1 MSSVTKR
8 RPADV
13 LRGFFMLG
21 HPGPSLLYVF
31 AVAMFALFAA
41 WPQVNWNIFILLI
54 VAHLAM
60 QFAIGVTNDYCDRHR
75 DVLSRKNK
83 PIVHGLVLPREALI
97 AAFLL
102 MLSMVLLLIPINP
115 LVLLVALLY
124 LACMQSYNLGLKGT
138 PLSGL
143 VFALGTPLIPI
154 YAYLGVGRS
163 VPLLWWQIPVSALLG
178 VGFNLANSLPD
189 IQEDTATQ
197 ERTLAVKLGLKGSLI
212 ACSLIVLLSA
222 LIIGVLAITGL
233 VAPHQPWLLL
243 LTLVFALLT
252 VVALYIIFLRKETN
266 QTLKIYFYI
275 FTLLCFVLGAG
286 WIVSVLF

>member
-8 RPADV
+8 RPVDV
-13 LRGFFMLG
+13 LRGFFQLG

-31 AVAMFALFAA
+31 AVAIFALFAA
-41 WPQVNWNIFILLI
+41 WPQINWNIFILLI

-75 DVLSRKNK
+75 DVLSKKNK
-83 PIVHGLVLPREALI
+83 PIVHGLVLPREALF

-102 MLSMVLLLIPINP
+102 MLIMVLLLIAVNP

-154 YAYLGVGRS
+154 YAYVGVGRS
-163 VPLLWWQIPVSALLG
+163 VPFIWWQIPVSALLG
-178 VGFNLANSLPD
+178 VAFNLANSLPD
-189 IQEDTATQ
+189 IQEDTAT
-197 ERTLAVKLGLKGSLI
+197 EAHTLAVRLGLKGSL
-212 ACSLIVLLSA
+212 AVCSLLVLLA
-222 LIIGVLAITGL
+222 AIVIGVLAITGL
-233 VAPHQPWLLL
+233 VPPHQPWLLL
-243 LTLVFALLT
+243 LTLVFVLLA
-252 VVALYIIFLRKETN
+252 VGVLYMVFCRKEAH
-266 QTLKIYFYI
+266 QTLKIYFYV
-275 FTLLCFVLGAG
+275 FTLLCLVLGAG